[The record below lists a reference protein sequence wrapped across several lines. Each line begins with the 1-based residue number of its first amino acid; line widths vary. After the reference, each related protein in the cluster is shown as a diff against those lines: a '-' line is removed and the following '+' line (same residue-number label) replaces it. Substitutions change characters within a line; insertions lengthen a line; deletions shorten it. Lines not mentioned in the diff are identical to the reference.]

1 MATNLLTKTCFL
13 VAITCFS
20 VNAQEDAANGDKIK
34 SIGDKACGCTK
45 EISYDQ
51 PRDSIVEK
59 INSCI
64 TTFIISDQMEREML
78 NLKGAIDK
86 VDLDSI
92 GNDTIVIGEKEK
104 TIAITVDKD
113 FDEIQQY
120 MFENCSNVKSLIK
133 VNNQKSKHSMS
144 GNKKALKY
152 YEEGDEYYRR
162 EQYDLALVSYN
173 KAVKA
178 DNKFAFAWD
187 NMGICYR
194 KLGNYKKAI
203 DCYQESLK
211 IDPEGRMPLQNM
223 AVAYEYLED
232 YKQSAATYLK
242 FVELYPDDP
251 EGYFGAGRVL
261 YISED
266 YERGVDNMFKAYLL
280 YEKKQSPYIND
291 ALQNLRFYYSDLDQK
306 GKKDIFMEVAKKNN
320 IQLD

>member
-13 VAITCFS
+13 VAITTFS
-20 VNAQEDAANGDKIK
+20 VTAQEDASNSDKIK

-78 NLKGAIDK
+78 NLKETINK

-92 GNDTIVIGEKEK
+92 GSDPVVIGDKEK
-104 TIAITVDKD
+104 AIAITIDKD
-113 FDEIQQY
+113 FDRIQQY
-120 MFENCSNVKSLIK
+120 MFENCPRVKSLM
-133 VNNQKSKHSMS
+133 VANNQKNKHSMS
-144 GNKKALKY
+144 DNKKALKY
-152 YEEGDEYYRR
+152 YEEGDDYYRR
-162 EQYDLALVSYN
+162 EQYDMALVSYN

-211 IDPEGRMPLQNM
+211 IDPNGRMPLQNM
-223 AVAYEYLED
+223 AVAYEYLKD
-232 YKQSAATYLK
+232 LKQSATTYLR
-242 FVELYPDDP
+242 FIELYPDDP

-261 YISED
+261 YLSED
-266 YERGVDNMFKAYLL
+266 YERGVDNMFKAYRL
-280 YEKKQSPYIND
+280 YEQTKSPYIND
-291 ALQNLRFYYSDLDQK
+291 AMQNLRFYYSDLEQK
-306 GKKDIFMEVAKKNN
+306 GKKDLFIEAAKKNN